1 MKFLKWL
8 VLSTGVALA
17 GLVTWLLLLPPE
29 LLRVGDGYAAKIV
42 CSNVF
47 VAGRDPGEVLE
58 VDVQAPGHPLLKL
71 VRVAV
76 DREEQTVTAHMFG
89 FAAPGYAIH
98 RQGLGCASVPDGD
111 FDRARKIALP
121 EADIPTGE
129 LSGPWPEGDAVSG
142 PIDPRVQALLEDPM
156 LTGPGL
162 RAAVVVKDGRIVG
175 EAYGAGFSETVP
187 LLGWSM
193 TKTVNAALIGLR
205 IAEGA
210 MRLEDRALLSV
221 WAQDARKEISLA
233 DLLAMQS
240 GLAFNENYGTVADV
254 TRMLY
259 LESDMAAYA
268 ASLPAEAAPGKEFSY
283 SSGTATLLSR
293 LWMDGMPGEGE
304 ALAYPRKALFKP
316 LGMRSAVM
324 ETDEAGTFV
333 GSSYLYAT
341 ARDWARFSLF
351 LLQDGV
357 WNGVRMLPE
366 TFTALMRTPTEAS
379 DGVYGGAQA
388 WTQRPGGNGA
398 NAELGLPEDTF
409 WMSGHDGQSAML
421 VPSMGLAV
429 IRMGLTPS
437 KFGYRPQVLGRAVA
451 GLFR

>member
-1 MKFLKWL
+1 MKYFKWL
-8 VLSTGVALA
+8 ASLIGAVFA
-17 GLVTWLLLLPPE
+17 GLVVWLLLLPPE

-42 CSNVF
+42 CSNIF
-47 VAGRDPGEVLE
+47 VAGRDPDEVLK
-58 VDVQAPGHPLLKL
+58 VDVQAPGHPLLKF
-71 VRVAV
+71 VSVTV
-76 DREEQTVTAHMFG
+76 DREEQTVTARMFG

-111 FDRARKIALP
+111 FDRARWVVPP
-121 EADIPTGE
+121 EVDVTFGAP
-129 LSGPWPEGDAVSG
+129 SGLWPDGDDVSG
-142 PIDPRVQALLEDPM
+142 SVDPRVQALLEDPA
-156 LTGPGL
+156 LAGPGM
-162 RAAVVVKDGRIVG
+162 RAAVVVKDGRIAG
-175 EAYGAGFSETVP
+175 EVYGDGFSETIP

-210 MRLEDRALLSV
+210 MKPEERALRDV
-221 WAQDARKEISLA
+221 WVQDARKEITLA

-259 LESDMAAYA
+259 LEPDMAAYA
-268 ASLPAEAAPGKEFSY
+268 ASLPAVAAPGAEFGY

-293 LWMDGMPGEGE
+293 LWMDGMPSEDE
-304 ALAYPRKALFKP
+304 ALAYPRKALFAP
-316 LGMRSAVM
+316 LGMHSAVL

-366 TFTALMRTPTEAS
+366 RFTELMRTPTPAS
-379 DGVYGGAQA
+379 GGVYGGAQA
-388 WTQRPGGNGA
+388 WTARPGGNGT

-409 WMSGHDGQSAML
+409 WMNGHDGQSAML

-429 IRMGLTPS
+429 IRLGLTPA
-437 KFGYRPQVLGRAVA
+437 KLGYRPQVLGRAVTD
-451 GLFR
+451 LFR